1 MSPLCYSDPV
11 SAVERLVAADNARAD
26 AQRNMRRLVEAAR
39 TAVAEVG
46 VDVTAHEI
54 ARRAGVGI
62 GTFYR
67 RLPSREALLEAV
79 LADTIDEMVEM
90 ADQALSNP
98 DAWQGFSA
106 FAEIYV
112 RLRSVSCGINEALG
126 VSHLDLDASL
136 ARVRD
141 RIRRLVE
148 RAQHAGSLR
157 ADVTWQDVAFLL
169 AAVLPGDHT
178 IGLRTPAEQWRQN
191 LRITL
196 DGLRLG
202 VSAR

>member
-1 MSPLCYSDPV
+1 
-11 SAVERLVAADNARAD
+11 VERLVAADNARAD
-26 AQRNMRRLVEAAR
+26 AQRNMRRLIEAAR
-39 TAVAEVG
+39 AAVAEVG
-46 VDVTAHEI
+46 VDATAHEI

-79 LADTIDEMVEM
+79 LADTIDEVAEM
-90 ADQALSNP
+90 AEMALTDP
-98 DAWQGFSA
+98 DPWHGFRV
-106 FAEIYV
+106 FAETYV

-126 VSHLDLDASL
+126 ASALDLDASL

-157 ADVTWQDVAFLL
+157 ADVSWQDVAFLL
-169 AAVLPGDHT
+169 AAVLPGEHT
-178 IGLRTPAEQWRQN
+178 IGLRTPAEQWRRN

-196 DGLRLG
+196 DGLRP
-202 VSAR
+202 R